1 MKLSSLYIKF
11 KISTINNKFLNYT
24 DINCHSPPLIIQNRF
39 INNDSNDSISY
50 NTNVNDNIT
59 NIGKEL
65 FARNEIN

>member
-1 MKLSSLYIKF
+1 M
-11 KISTINNKFLNYT
+11 
-24 DINCHSPPLIIQNRF
+24 NCHSPPLITQNRF
-39 INNDSNDSISY
+39 TNNDSNDSISY